1 MTSRQ
6 DIDILLSNKN
16 TTVNDLRQLKS
27 SAVPTIIDIFLHDA
41 SEWNERK
48 RLMALRA
55 LGVVATKQALEF
67 LVETAQDAEIDHW
80 FRTEA
85 VRSLGYAKDKERA
98 CEHLESMLDHPEF
111 QFRKNAI
118 LALGDLGTARARA
131 ALERVRDRDS
141 DERLRQR
148 AARLLGE
155 AGMGAEEVDRGD
167 EELRE

>member
-1 MTSRQ
+1 MVSRQ
-6 DIDILLSNKN
+6 DIDALLANKN
-16 TTVNDLRQLKS
+16 TVVDDLRQLKS
-27 SAVPTIIDIFLHDA
+27 SAVPAIIDIFMHDA
-41 SEWNERK
+41 SEWNDRK

-55 LGVVATKQALEF
+55 LGVVATRQALAF

-85 VRSLGYAKDKERA
+85 VRSLGYAKHKERA
-98 CEHLESMLDHPEF
+98 CAHLEPMLDHGEF

-131 ALERVRDRDS
+131 ALERVRDLDS

-155 AGMGAEEVDRGD
+155 EKMGD
-167 EELRE
+167 EEVHRSDEKLR

>member
-1 MTSRQ
+1 MNSRQ
-6 DIDILLSNKN
+6 DIDALLSNKN
-16 TTVNDLRQLKS
+16 TTVDELRQLTT

-55 LGVVATKQALEF
+55 LGVVATKKAHEF

-85 VRSLGYAKDKERA
+85 VRSLGYAKDKESA
-98 CEHLESMLDHPEF
+98 CAHLESMLDHPDF

-118 LALGDLGTARARA
+118 LALADLGTSRARE
-131 ALERVRDRDS
+131 ALEKARDEDP

-155 AGMGAEEVDRGD
+155 AGTGAEEVDRGD